1 VFLTAPGGAKI
12 TVAGQADVELP
23 AGLAMMAP
31 RRKAYVL
38 PYARHLTVP
47 APANALGASMRLV
60 IVAALLTVFGVGAQ
74 LGIAGVLAYFSDAST
89 TGRWTTFALLG
100 AVAAFLLYY
109 STTAIRSLADPQP
122 GSSMSAA
129 PGTSFTL

>member
-1 VFLTAPGGAKI
+1 M
-12 TVAGQADVELP
+12 AGQADVELP

-47 APANALGASMRLV
+47 APANTLGASMRLV